1 MEDKDKFKNPV
12 FLLGGHDLE
21 MVEIMKILSLKEIHY
36 YDKNLKWHNAFLSQ
50 YQEVFNKHD
59 SFVGIELVTDIP
71 APQYYILFDHHN
83 QNAEKPSAIEQ
94 VAELL
99 GITLSRYQQLV
110 AANDKGYILAMEKMD
125 ATKEEIEEIRRQ
137 DRKAQGVTDE
147 DEKLAEMSIQKNLT
161 SKNRITIVK
170 SLTSSFSAIT
180 DRLFPIESLLIYSDD
195 ALTYYGQH
203 AKEIAQSFKLL
214 IEEHKA
220 YYGGGDNGY
229 FGFAAQCFT
238 SDELLQIK
246 DTLISILTDLTE

>member
-1 MEDKDKFKNPV
+1 MEARDNFIHSI

-21 MVEIMKILSLKEIHY
+21 MVEIRKILSLNEIHY
-36 YDKNLKWHNAFLSQ
+36 YDKNLKWNNAFLSQ

-59 SFVGIELVTDIP
+59 SFVGIELVEDIP
-71 APQYYILFDHHN
+71 APPHYILFDHHN

-99 GITLSRYQQLV
+99 GVTLSHHQQLV
-110 AANDKGYILAMEKMD
+110 AANDKGYISAMQKMG
-125 ATKEEIEEIRRQ
+125 ATKQEIEEIRRQ
-137 DRKAQGVTDE
+137 DRKAQGVTEE
-147 DEKLAEMSIQKNLT
+147 DEKLAEMSIQENLT
-161 SKNRITIVK
+161 SQNSITIVK
-170 SLTSSFSAIT
+170 SFTTSFSAIT
-180 DRLFPIESLLIYSDD
+180 DRLFPTERLLIYSDD

-229 FGFAAQCFT
+229 FGIAGQRFS

-246 DTLISILTDLTE
+246 DTLISKLTNLTE

>member
-1 MEDKDKFKNPV
+1 MDDKNKFMNHV

-21 MVEIMKILSLKEIHY
+21 MMEIMKILSLKGIYY
-36 YDKNLKWHNAFLSQ
+36 YDKNLKWNNAFLSQ
-50 YQEVFNKHD
+50 YKEVFNKHY
-59 SFVGIELVTDIP
+59 SFVGIELVSDIP
-71 APQYYILFDHHN
+71 APQHYILFDHHN

-99 GITLSRYQQLV
+99 GVTLNRHQQLV
-110 AANDKGYILAMEKMD
+110 AANDKGYISAMEKME
-125 ATKEEIEEIRRQ
+125 ATKQEIEEIRRQ

-147 DEKLAEMSIQKNLT
+147 HEKLAEMSIQKNLT

-170 SLTSSFSAIT
+170 SLTTSFSAIT
-180 DRLFPIESLLIYSDD
+180 DRLFPTERLLIYSDD

-203 AKEIAQSFKLL
+203 AREIAQSFTLL

-229 FGFAAQCFT
+229 FGIANE
-238 SDELLQIK
+238 SLSHEELQQTK
-246 DTLISILTDLTE
+246 DKLIQKLTDLIA